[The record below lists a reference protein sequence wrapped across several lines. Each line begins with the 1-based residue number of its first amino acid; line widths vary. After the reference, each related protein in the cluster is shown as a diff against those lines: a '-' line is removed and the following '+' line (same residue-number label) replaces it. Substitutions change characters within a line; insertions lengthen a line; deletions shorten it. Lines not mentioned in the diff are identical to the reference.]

1 MKYIK
6 ANQFLSQS
14 KDVQNKFL
22 NWWKPSIGDLY
33 TYTIE
38 NEQDYS
44 EVSCVTSLNVAKQT
58 ERNKGVRI
66 PLLTEGQLRKFIEE
80 YTKSKVMIE
89 YTSCR
94 NIVIKTCIE
103 DEVTGSLRYNR
114 KFIFPTNKFN
124 LINSYWQVAINI
136 VKEQF

>member
-1 MKYIK
+1 MEYIN

-14 KDVQNKFL
+14 KEVQNQFL

-80 YTKSKVMIE
+80 YADCKVMIE
-89 YTSCR
+89 YTSCE
-94 NIVIKTCIE
+94 NIVVKMCQA
-103 DEVTGSLRYNR
+103 DEVTGLLRYKR
-114 KFIFPTNKFN
+114 KITFPKDKFD
-124 LINSYWQVAINI
+124 LINSYWQTAINI
-136 VKEQF
+136 VTD